1 MLVAQ
6 SVPICLALSVMG
18 GAVEVLATAVLA
30 FQDADE
36 RQKGKNWSLFAR
48 RAALAMNVILQLISS
63 LVGNLFA
70 TWFGPV
76 SLVGPTFLCSQLVAN
91 MFVFGY
97 LLGLES
103 FTKDMRIGTYVVVL
117 AVVLLPTVGPAAQED
132 QDIMSLVD
140 QWYNLAW
147 GALLV
152 FGMAISTALLLLL
165 DVLKMAEWRRMALL
179 LSARATAF
187 SVNLTF
193 SKVMVLDVTL
203 PILALSIFLKVSSGA
218 IITYA
223 LVVQSTAVTQAK
235 FVPLN
240 ASALIVV
247 NALTGIIVW
256 EDWRVVGSWIGY
268 VCVFL
273 YLVLGCYLLLGD
285 IELLSQ
291 ENSKY
296 GRKSV
301 LGSMRPLVRL
311 PLVGTLETVQEAEEE
326 QPQPVSMEQLSI
338 SFQKWTDGP
347 VPGEG
352 PGRRRSR
359 RESWATVYEIDN
371 TLHADGRGAY
381 RRRSIFGTDADVLT

>member
-6 SVPICLALSVMG
+6 SVPICLALSAVG
-18 GAVEVLATAVLA
+18 GAIEVLATATLA

-36 RQKGKNWSLFAR
+36 RQKGAKWSLFAH
-48 RAALAMNVILQLISS
+48 RAALAANVILQLISS

-76 SLVGPTFLCSQLVAN
+76 SLVGPTFLSGQLVAN
-91 MFVFGY
+91 MLVFGY
-97 LLGLES
+97 LLGLEF

-117 AVVLLPTVGPAAQED
+117 AVVLLPTVGPAAQGD
-132 QDIMSLVD
+132 QDIMSLID
-140 QWYNLAW
+140 QWYNVAW

-152 FGMAISTALLLLL
+152 AGMVASTALLLLL
-165 DVLKMAEWRRMALL
+165 DVPKLAEWRRMALL

-187 SVNLTF
+187 SVNLTV
-193 SKVMVLDVTL
+193 SKIMVLDVTL
-203 PILALSIFLKVSSGA
+203 PILALSIVLKVSSGA

-235 FVPLN
+235 FIPLN

-285 IELLSQ
+285 FELLSQ

-301 LGSMRPLVRL
+301 MGSLKPLMRPRAA
-311 PLVGTLETVQEAEEE
+311 TLETVQEEEEE
-326 QPQPVSMEQLSI
+326 QPQPFSI
-338 SFQKWTDGP
+338 DPLANSYQKWTNGP
-347 VPGEG
+347 VPVEA
-352 PGRRRSR
+352 PRPTRSR
-359 RESWATVYEIDN
+359 RESWASVYRIDDA
-371 TLHADGRGAY
+371 LHADGRGAY
-381 RRRSIFGTDADVLT
+381 RRQSIFGTDTDVLV